1 MQNITARLQRLPF
14 SRFHQT
20 YVMAH
25 AYTAKAIERI
35 VRIGVRTIEHGNLI
49 DDQAA
54 AVMAEFNAYAVPT
67 NVVYDAMSK
76 VGRESGVPEPALIKN
91 EVVRKQGL
99 EALKI
104 LKKNGVK
111 TGFGTDLPGDMHQYQ
126 SDELLIRSEIPG
138 SVETLRQAT
147 VIGAEIINME
157 GRLGIIAENA
167 FADILILDENPS
179 ENIAIL
185 GGQGEGIQG
194 IIKDGLWE
202 KKLNR

>member
-1 MQNITARLQRLPF
+1 
-14 SRFHQT
+14 
-20 YVMAH
+20 
-25 AYTAKAIERI
+25 
-35 VRIGVRTIEHGNLI
+35 
-49 DDQAA
+49 
-54 AVMAEFNAYAVPT
+54 
-67 NVVYDAMSK
+67 
-76 VGRESGVPEPALIKN
+76 
-91 EVVRKQGL
+91 
-99 EALKI
+99 
-104 LKKNGVK
+104 
-111 TGFGTDLPGDMHQYQ
+111 MHQYQ
-126 SDELLIRSEIPG
+126 SDELRIRSEIPG

-167 FADILILDENPS
+167 FADILILDENPA

>member
-1 MQNITARLQRLPF
+1 
-14 SRFHQT
+14 
-20 YVMAH
+20 
-25 AYTAKAIERI
+25 
-35 VRIGVRTIEHGNLI
+35 
-49 DDQAA
+49 
-54 AVMAEFNAYAVPT
+54 
-67 NVVYDAMSK
+67 
-76 VGRESGVPEPALIKN
+76 
-91 EVVRKQGL
+91 
-99 EALKI
+99 
-104 LKKNGVK
+104 
-111 TGFGTDLPGDMHQYQ
+111 MHQYQ

-185 GGQGEGIQG
+185 DGQGEGIQG